1 MTRVAL
7 RAQSIE
13 NHGESWR
20 PDGLTWVGLE
30 KAIRAFVAKTW
41 RENKGLKHSRVFRRI
56 MNFLLWLE
64 KTKENPFFIVEIF
77 LWFSRVRPYIA
88 SYLVW
93 TKIFEVFNAKWSQDK
108 FLIDWTGKYLA
119 LGHDARTSL
128 RPLAR
133 WQSVCHDLEPNIVL
147 CVSFGPFSIFPYV
160 LIFLSGVFI
169 LEHCCGKRTSRPS
182 QEPIKSRPE
191 KIPTKPGDTLQRHSF
206 NQSRKL

>member
-1 MTRVAL
+1 MSRSGKSHSGLCCKNLKGKKRVKTQSRFSTNCEFFALTRKN
-7 RAQSIE
+7 E
-13 NHGESWR
+13 G
-20 PDGLTWVGLE
+20 
-30 KAIRAFVAKTW
+30 K
-41 RENKGLKHSRVFRRI
+41 
-56 MNFLLWLE
+56 
-64 KTKENPFFIVEIF
+64 PFFYCRIF

-147 CVSFGPFSIFPYV
+147 CVFFGPFSLFPYI

-169 LEHCCGKRTSRPS
+169 LEHCCGKRTSRPNE
-182 QEPIKSRPE
+182 EPRKSRLE
-191 KIPTKPGDTLQRHSF
+191 KILTKRVDALRRHSF

>member
-56 MNFLLWLE
+56 VNFLLWLE

-93 TKIFEVFNAKWSQDK
+93 TKISK
-108 FLIDWTGKYLA
+108 FSMLSGHRINFLLTGRENIWLSVMTHGPRCAPSLA
-119 LGHDARTSL
+119 GS
-128 RPLAR
+128 
-133 WQSVCHDLEPNIVL
+133 
-147 CVSFGPFSIFPYV
+147 PYV
-160 LIFLSGVFI
+160 MTSSQILFYAFLLDHFHYFHTYLFSFREFLFSSIVAAK
-169 LEHCCGKRTSRPS
+169 EHQDQVKS
-182 QEPIKSRPE
+182 Q
-191 KIPTKPGDTLQRHSF
+191 
-206 NQSRKL
+206 

>member
-1 MTRVAL
+1 MSRSGKSYSGLCCKNLKGKKKRVKTQSRFSTNCGFFALTRKN
-7 RAQSIE
+7 E
-13 NHGESWR
+13 G
-20 PDGLTWVGLE
+20 
-30 KAIRAFVAKTW
+30 K
-41 RENKGLKHSRVFRRI
+41 
-56 MNFLLWLE
+56 
-64 KTKENPFFIVEIF
+64 PFFIIDIF

-93 TKIFEVFNAKWSQDK
+93 TKIFEVFNTKWSQDN

-147 CVSFGPFSIFPYV
+147 CVFFGPFSLFPYI

-169 LEHCCGKRTSRPS
+169 LEHCCGKRTSRPNE
-182 QEPIKSRPE
+182 EPRKSRLE
-191 KIPTKPGDTLQRHSF
+191 KILTKRVDALRRHSF